1 MAKEIE
7 SPCISVC
14 KLSGDVCVGCGR
26 TTSEIMQWQR
36 MKRPEKMA
44 TVRNAAQ
51 RLKKL
56 NRKQAG

>member
-1 MAKEIE
+1 MAKAIE

-14 KLSGDVCVGCGR
+14 NLSGEVCVGCGR
-26 TTSEIMQWQR
+26 TTAEIRNWQR

-44 TVRNAAQ
+44 TVRNASL

-56 NRKQAG
+56 KKTAS